1 MFNKPIIGIM
11 ATSLEGTIAKD
22 GAIPWYYPDD
32 LTHFKQLTKGQI
44 MVMGRKTFE
53 TMPDSIFTDRVAII
67 FSRKPFLPRNSKYI
81 NVHNIKD
88 FFSVIK
94 FLDKQKII
102 MVGGAEIAHLF
113 LQENLITEF
122 ILTKINK
129 SYLGDTHLNLAFFEN
144 WSKEIL
150 NSNDNYTIM
159 RLIPNYLQ
167 NNKNMSEKSQNE
179 IKKI

>member
-1 MFNKPIIGIM
+1 MQLEYNYLFNFAVSHIGGGFKR
-11 ATSLEGTIAKD
+11 LHEYAKWFND
-22 GAIPWYYPDD
+22 
-32 LTHFKQLTKGQI
+32 H
-44 MVMGRKTFE
+44 
-53 TMPDSIFTDRVAII
+53 
-67 FSRKPFLPRNSKYI
+67 
-81 NVHNIKD
+81 
-88 FFSVIK
+88 
-94 FLDKQKII
+94 
-102 MVGGAEIAHLF
+102 GGAYFIIHPHC
-113 LQENLITEF
+113 ENLITEF

-129 SYLGDTHLNLAFFEN
+129 SYLGDTNLNLAFFEN